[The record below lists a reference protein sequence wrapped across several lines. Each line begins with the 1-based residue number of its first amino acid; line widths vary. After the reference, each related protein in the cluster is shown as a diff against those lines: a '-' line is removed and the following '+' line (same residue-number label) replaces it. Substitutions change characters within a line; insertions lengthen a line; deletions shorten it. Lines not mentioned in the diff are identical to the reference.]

1 MEEKKTR
8 VENEVKIFHN
18 ALDFSST
25 HLRDCMIPRNE
36 IVAVNIDTTTREDL
50 SELFTRTGRSK
61 IIVYREDIDTIM
73 GYIHVRELFDP
84 HSEWREHIMPVLYA
98 PENLLANKM
107 MRRMLQQKRSVAIV
121 VDEFGGTAGLITL
134 EDLVEE
140 IFGDIQDEHDST
152 KLTAKVVAPG
162 IYEIAGRCEI
172 AEINEQFNLDLPE
185 DDAYQTLA
193 GYILYTTGTI
203 PAENDSVM
211 IGDMRFDIL
220 KKSANRLEL
229 IRLVQLVEDE
239 EK

>member
-1 MEEKKTR
+1 M
-8 VENEVKIFHN
+8 
-18 ALDFSST
+18 
-25 HLRDCMIPRNE
+25 
-36 IVAVNIDTTTREDL
+36 
-50 SELFTRTGRSK
+50 
-61 IIVYREDIDTIM
+61 
-73 GYIHVRELFDP
+73 
-84 HSEWREHIMPVLYA
+84 
-98 PENLLANKM
+98 
-107 MRRMLQQKRSVAIV
+107 
-121 VDEFGGTAGLITL
+121 
-134 EDLVEE
+134 
-140 IFGDIQDEHDST
+140 
-152 KLTAKVVAPG
+152 APG

-229 IRLVQLVEDE
+229 IRLVQPVEDE